1 MTTNDELDLQKAL
14 AHEELLVFSH
24 FDENTARDLGLVMRE
39 RAESLGPVIVD
50 IRTVANDPL
59 FYVAMPGTTPAN
71 ADWARRKRNLVNQL
85 STSSYVVA
93 INERRGESAMEYMAL
108 DPRDHAPHGGCF
120 PIRVKGAG
128 MVATVTVSG
137 LPQRDDHKLAVDCIA
152 EYLGVDLGANAF

>member
-85 STSSYVVA
+85 NTSSYVVG
-93 INERRGESAMEYMAL
+93 IHERRGESAMEYMAL